1 MWKMKTCINHIN
13 HYWKKWWLLK
23 NNGWNSTLKL
33 DKMYPFIPK
42 CTHPFKAWT
51 THTHKQTHRHT
62 DTQTHTHN
70 THTHTH
76 THPLERLELFFIR
89 QKYYFERK
97 RELILILNE
106 QVSYLSF
113 HFKSPFIVLRHLQF
127 LQALIGFLKKFFG

>member
-62 DTQTHTHN
+62 DTHTQH

-76 THPLERLELFFIR
+76 THT
-89 QKYYFERK
+89 
-97 RELILILNE
+97 LILWKDWNYFSLDKNIILNARE
-106 QVSYLSF
+106 SSYSFWMNRFLIFLFTLSRPLLSF
-113 HFKSPFIVLRHLQF
+113 AIYSFYRLW
-127 LQALIGFLKKFFG
+127 